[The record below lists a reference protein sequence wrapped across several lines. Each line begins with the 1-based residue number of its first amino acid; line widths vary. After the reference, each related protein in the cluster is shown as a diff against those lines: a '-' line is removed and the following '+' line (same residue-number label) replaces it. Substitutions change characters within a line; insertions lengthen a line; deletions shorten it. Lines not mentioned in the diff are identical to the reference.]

1 MDVTCWRAPSPHWLG
16 DLLPHTLRGLNPA
29 QLPPT
34 WSALYS
40 PLFLLHSSPP
50 SLGLPASSCLSLP
63 SLALWLLSVC
73 ACLFPLPP
81 FPALF
86 ASLALCFF
94 PSVCLSVSPSASLPL
109 LPSQTH
115 WGPAGC
121 PATPALTPCLLAL
134 PLPDSTGGHPGV
146 HSGSHV
152 GRDPAVGGRVGG
164 AAHLPTGEWGLL
176 QLLPSNPQNKALPFY
191 HSHLFRPKPRGSK
204 GGCYRPESPDSQFP
218 PRQSCLF
225 HG

>member
-1 MDVTCWRAPSPHWLG
+1 MDVTCWKAPSPHWLG
-16 DLLPHTLRGLNPA
+16 DLLPHTLGAEPRPA
-29 QLPPT
+29 PSHLVCSLFSLVSLAFWSSLTGSACLLLPLT
-34 WSALYS
+34 AVSG
-40 PLFLLHSSPP
+40 
-50 SLGLPASSCLSLP
+50 SLASFSLCLSLP
-63 SLALWLLSVC
+63 SS
-73 ACLFPLPP
+73 PLPC
-81 FPALF
+81 FVHLSCTLF
-86 ASLALCFF
+86 L
-94 PSVCLSVSPSASLPL
+94 PVHLSVSPSASLPL

-164 AAHLPTGEWGLL
+164 AAHLPAGELGLS
-176 QLLPSNPQNKALPFY
+176 QLLSPNPQNKALPFY

-204 GGCYRPESPDSQFP
+204 GGCSRPESPDSQFP
-218 PRQSCLF
+218 PRQSCLL